1 MTYKKKLVEVA
12 LPLEAISAS
21 CKADKNRKTGT
32 IRNLH
37 KWFSPMPLPAWRA
50 LLFASLI
57 DDPVDPEERARL
69 LSIIEGLTPADGVI
83 PSDRAVRAATTE
95 IRRAWPDGAPTV
107 VDPFC
112 GGGSTLVEARRLGLR
127 AVGSDLNPVPALVS
141 RTLTELAPSVRGE
154 GPYGASRAA
163 LAGTSGLSG
172 FVADVEHYGQ
182 LVYAEAKRRI
192 GAHYPTASDGSM
204 VIAWRWART
213 VESPDPR
220 FQGVHVPLVASWW
233 MSKRKGERAH
243 LRPVLDHAEKTI
255 SFEVVSDGDPVEPS
269 NKRCLFSDAPIAFP
283 YLRKEGKAGRLGDM
297 MIAVAADSPGGR
309 GYQAPN
315 EEQLRAA
322 RSVEVDDA
330 LADVPLPDAGL
341 GFRVQGYGVTR
352 WRDLFTDRQ
361 LLALGTFAELVQWAH
376 ARALEDGADDG
387 YATAVASVLGLCVG
401 KMAQSSSRQVRWRLD
416 SRNGAAKAEP
426 AFARHDL
433 ALIWDFVEVNPFGGS
448 VGDWMQQ
455 VETAVRAFEWVDH
468 DGPASTVYAT
478 DARDLADRLDDEVLV
493 ATDPPYF
500 AYIGYADL
508 SDYFYVWLRHALAPI
523 QPDLFSTIRAPR
535 AGEVIADPSR
545 HGGDADAAAEYFIDG
560 LEAVFGKLA
569 TRQSADVPMLIV
581 YAYRQAET
589 GDDRKTGWE
598 AVLEALMAAGLAVVG
613 TWPIHGTGSSRQR
626 GQNSNALATYALLV
640 CRPRSAEAGVT
651 SRREFQT
658 GLRSE
663 MAGAVA
669 ALTSTNIAPADLA
682 QAAIGPGMA
691 VFSRHSAVIEADGS
705 HMTVRTALNLIN
717 RTLDEVLEERDS
729 ELDTETRWA
738 VAWYEQAGLE
748 AGEFGSAEAL
758 ARAKVTSID
767 GLVEAGFLHARAG
780 SVRLLTR
787 DELAD
792 DWDPRTDARL
802 TVWEVMQHL
811 VRTLQRDGE
820 EATGALIA
828 LVGGLAEVARDL
840 AYRLYLLAEKKGW
853 VDEAY
858 AYNSLVAAWPELI
871 ALSRE
876 ATTPAE
882 TQPTLDV

>member
-1 MTYKKKLVEVA
+1 MTYQKKLVEVA

-57 DDPVDPEERARL
+57 DDPGDPDERMRL
-69 LSIIEGLTPADGVI
+69 FSIIEGLTPTDGVI
-83 PSDRAVRAATTE
+83 PSEEAVRAATAE

-112 GGGSTLVEARRLGLR
+112 GGGSTLVEARRLGLQ

-141 RTLTELAPSVRGE
+141 RTLSELAPSVRGE
-154 GPYGASRAA
+154 GPYGASRMA
-163 LAGTSGLSG
+163 LAGTGGLLG
-172 FVADVEHYGQ
+172 FVADVEHYGR
-182 LVYAEAKRRI
+182 LVYEEARRRI
-192 GAHYPTASDGSM
+192 GTHYPAAPDGST

-220 FQGVHVPLVASWW
+220 FQGVQVPLVANWW

-243 LRPVLDHAEKTI
+243 LRPVVDHEEKTV
-255 SFEVVSDGDPVEPS
+255 SFEVVSQGDPADPS
-269 NKRCLFSDAPIAFP
+269 NKRCLFSDSPITFP

-297 MIAVAADSPGGR
+297 MIALAADSPGGR
-309 GYQAPN
+309 TYHAPSD
-315 EEQLRAA
+315 EQVRAA

-330 LADVPLPDAGL
+330 LADVPLPGAGL

-352 WRDLFTDRQ
+352 WRELFTDRQ

-376 ARALEDGADDG
+376 ARALEDGADNR

-401 KMAQSSSRQVRWRLD
+401 KMAQSSSRQVRWRVRD
-416 SRNGAAKAEP
+416 AASKAEP
-426 AFARHDL
+426 AFARHDV
-433 ALIWDFVEVNPFGGS
+433 ALIWDFAEVNPFGGS

-455 VETAVRAFEWVDH
+455 VETAVRAFDWVDH
-468 DGPASTVYAT
+468 EGPAATVHAT
-478 DARDLADRLDDEVLV
+478 DARELADRLDDQVLV

-508 SDYFYVWLRHALAPI
+508 SDYFYIWLRHALAPI
-523 QPDLFSTIRAPR
+523 HPDLFSTIRAPR
-535 AGEVIADPSR
+535 VGEVIADPSR
-545 HGGDADAAAEYFIDG
+545 HGDDADAAADYFIDG

-569 TRQSADVPMLIV
+569 TKQSADVPMLIV

-598 AVLEALMAAGLAVVG
+598 AVLEALLAAGLAVVG

-626 GQNSNALATYALLV
+626 GQKSNALATYALLV
-640 CRPRSAEAGVT
+640 CRPRSPDAGVT

-658 GLRSE
+658 ALRRE

-669 ALTSTNIAPADLA
+669 ALTATNIAPADLA

-691 VFSRHSAVIEADGS
+691 VFSRHAAVIEADGS

-717 RTLDEVLEERDS
+717 RTLDEVVEERDS
-729 ELDTETRWA
+729 DLDTETRWA
-738 VAWYEQAGLE
+738 VAWYEQVGLE
-748 AGEFGSAEAL
+748 AGEFGAAESL

-787 DELAD
+787 DELAE

-802 TVWEVMQHL
+802 TVWEVTQHL
-811 VRTLQRDGE
+811 VRTLHRLGE
-820 EATGALIA
+820 EPTGALIA
-828 LVGGLAEVARDL
+828 TVGGLADVARDL

-853 VDEAY
+853 VEEAY
-858 AYNSLVAAWPELI
+858 AYNSLVAAWPELL

-876 ATTPAE
+876 APPAE